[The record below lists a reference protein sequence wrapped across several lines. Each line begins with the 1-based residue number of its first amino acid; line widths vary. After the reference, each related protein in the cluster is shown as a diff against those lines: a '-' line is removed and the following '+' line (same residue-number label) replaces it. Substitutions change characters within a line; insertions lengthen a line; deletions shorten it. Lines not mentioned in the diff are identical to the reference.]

1 MKLDNS
7 ASIFNMGDTSIRVKQ
22 IVDVH
27 KVILRQLDSFMGP
40 GVVWRGNSEANEE
53 FYRLFIDEI
62 VRLEEEEGTELF
74 RDFARARTYVKPSLG
89 KMGMRGRTLTNALV
103 KSGLIDT
110 DRRLSTVGRNYLE
123 GSTAAAD
130 PVEQLLGLDTDN
142 LVYLRQYLKMR
153 IYSCDG
159 KDFFCIHFF
168 SFKQAPCFTLFVF
181 KLLLIGHSLID
192 APSAKSAVSA
202 YTCIFHIFK
211 AFLKSSVFFVKFP
224 LIFSEA
230 SILYGSAY
238 PFHSLYKEM
247 QIVGSHKH

>member
-40 GVVWRGNSEANEE
+40 GMVWRGNSEANEE

-74 RDFARARTYVKPSLG
+74 RDFARARTYVKPALG

-110 DRRLSTVGRNYLE
+110 DRRPQHSWQGLPGRQHSCR
-123 GSTAAAD
+123 GS
-130 PVEQLLGLDTDN
+130 
-142 LVYLRQYLKMR
+142 
-153 IYSCDG
+153 C
-159 KDFFCIHFF
+159 
-168 SFKQAPCFTLFVF
+168 
-181 KLLLIGHSLID
+181 
-192 APSAKSAVSA
+192 
-202 YTCIFHIFK
+202 
-211 AFLKSSVFFVKFP
+211 
-224 LIFSEA
+224 
-230 SILYGSAY
+230 
-238 PFHSLYKEM
+238 
-247 QIVGSHKH
+247 